1 MQPSGLARRYAA
13 WSLDAVPLLVIAC
26 VLCAS
31 SIAEGRL
38 RCAAALAQL
47 ADGIAQ
53 ALSQMGGMGPTLW
66 SLSHAMLGEPAIA
79 AAAHALAATVLAML
93 WPPVLVFALAGL
105 AFHGAFEASPWQA
118 TPGKRWLE
126 LRVVDARG
134 GRVGWPRALL
144 RHATGIVSWCSLNLG
159 HVWAAVPPRHVA
171 WHDVIARARV
181 VQVDRCGRL
190 PRWACAWLLLQAAI
204 ACAALVWLLETTNA
218 ALWAAF
224 AGTL

>member
-1 MQPSGLARRYAA
+1 MQPSGLVRRYAA

-38 RCAAALAQL
+38 RCAAALARL

-53 ALSQMGGMGPTLW
+53 ALSQMGGMGPAPW

-79 AAAHALAATVLAML
+79 AAAHALAAAVLAML
-93 WPPVLVFALAGL
+93 WPPVLVFVLAGL

-134 GRVGWPRALL
+134 GRVGWRRALL
-144 RHATGIVSWCSLNLG
+144 RHAAGIVSWCSLNLG

-204 ACAALVWLLETTNA
+204 ACAALAWLLETTNA